1 MRDNAGPMAGYR
13 IRGRAPQGP
22 AGETAVRTDIET
34 VAAHLED
41 AAHFPGGHAAGVA
54 RPASEADIAALVS
67 SGARILP
74 IGAQSSLTG
83 GATPMGEVVLD
94 MQRFDRIGR
103 LGGDHVTVEAGVPI
117 ATLQAALARS
127 DAFYPPA
134 PTFDGAFAGGVVAT
148 NAAGAATFKYGT
160 TRDWVRGLTVV
171 LASGDVLDITRAE
184 TAAHPDGWFE
194 VETADGVRRVPVPT
208 YRMPDVVKCSAGY
221 FAEPEMD
228 LIDLFIGS
236 EGTLGVITDITFAVV
251 TPAPRRAML
260 WIPLAGEA
268 AAIAL
273 AGTLR
278 DAALACW
285 RSAGA
290 EGVDIAAIEHL
301 DARSLAI
308 VREDGAPRRQGVA
321 LPNDAAVAL
330 IAQVELPGDSAAAT
344 DPAAAYSEIAGALA
358 DDAPDVPLVRL
369 CRLLAEAGALDRAEI
384 ALPADTRRQAA
395 LVALREAAPDGVNR
409 RVGEAKRRTGAP
421 ISKTAADMIVPFDR
435 FAESLALF
443 RGAFGA
449 RGLDYAIWGH
459 ISDGNV
465 HPNVIP
471 RTIDDVT
478 RGREA
483 ILECGR
489 RIVRLGG
496 SPLAE
501 HGVGRNGVKQALL
514 RQLYGDAGIDEMR
527 AVRAALDPDGVLAPG
542 VLFR

>member
-1 MRDNAGPMAGYR
+1 MRDNAGPMPDHR
-13 IRGRAPQGP
+13 IRTRAARGRV
-22 AGETAVRTDIET
+22 GETAIRTDTES
-34 VAAHLED
+34 VAVHLED

-54 RPASEADIAALVS
+54 RPASEADVAALVA

-94 MQRFDRIGR
+94 TQRFDRIGR
-103 LGGDHVTVEAGVPI
+103 IGNDEVTVEAGVPI
-117 ATLQAALARS
+117 ATLQAALARG

-171 LASGDVLDITRAE
+171 LASGDVLDIRRGE
-184 TAAHPDGWFE
+184 TTAHLDGWFE
-194 VETADGVRRVPVPT
+194 VEAAGGVRRVPVPT

-236 EGTLGVITDITFAVV
+236 EGTLGVITDITFAVI
-251 TPAPRRAML
+251 TPAPRRVML
-260 WIPLAGEA
+260 WIPVANEA

-273 AGTLR
+273 AASLR
-278 DAALACW
+278 DAGLAC
-285 RSAGA
+285 RASDGA

-308 VREDGAPRRQGVA
+308 AREDGAPWRLGVD
-321 LPNDAAVAL
+321 LPNGAAAAL
-330 IAQVELPGDSAAAT
+330 IAQVEVPGDSAAAT
-344 DPAAAYSEIAGALA
+344 DPESAYGEIAGALA

-369 CRLLAEAGALDRAEI
+369 CRVLAEAGALDRTEMV
-384 ALPADTRRQAA
+384 LPGDTRRQAA
-395 LVALREAAPDGVNR
+395 LLSLREAAPEGVNR

-421 ISKTAADMIVPFDR
+421 ISKTAADMIVPFER
-435 FAESLALF
+435 FADSLALF
-443 RGAFGA
+443 RSAFGA
-449 RGLDYAIWGH
+449 RGLDYAVWGH

-471 RTIDDVT
+471 RTLDDVT
-478 RGREA
+478 GGREA

-501 HGVGRNGVKQALL
+501 HGVGRSTVKQALL
-514 RQLYGDAGIDEMR
+514 RQLYGDAGINEMR
-527 AVRAALDPDGVLAPG
+527 AVKAALDPHGVLAPG